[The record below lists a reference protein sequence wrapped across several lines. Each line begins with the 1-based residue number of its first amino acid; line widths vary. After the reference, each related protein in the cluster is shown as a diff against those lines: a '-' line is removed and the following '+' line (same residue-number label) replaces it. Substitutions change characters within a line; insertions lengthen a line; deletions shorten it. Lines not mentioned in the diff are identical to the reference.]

1 MAEINEINNF
11 DEFEDFLPPE
21 LRAILS
27 QIFGPRRPDRMFDY
41 FSNTANKVLYLA
53 AEEVRR
59 LGHKAIDT
67 EHILLGLI
75 KSESSTTQILKDMDL
90 DLVKAFS
97 DIEILVGQSN
107 NKIPVDQPIMLTPRA
122 KKALELAY
130 QTAMQLGYK
139 YVGPE
144 HILLGLLRENEG
156 LAAQV
161 LHKNNITLEK
171 TVKAVNDR
179 FGDRKTRKSKNIDET
194 FFQRTAQNE
203 RTALTTFGRD
213 LTELAYQARLDPVI
227 GREKE
232 IDRMIRILSRR
243 TKNNPVLIGDPG
255 VGKTAIVEGLAQRI
269 VSGDVPETL
278 QKKHVIELDLAGM
291 IAGTKHRGEFEERI
305 KAVMDELRQAN
316 DQTIVFIDEIHNLV
330 GAGSA
335 EGALDAANILKPA
348 LSRGEMQCIGAT
360 TIDEYRKYIE
370 KDSAL
375 ERRFQPIHVDQPSL
389 EDTTEILKGLRDR
402 YEAHHRVQISDQ
414 AITAAVNMS
423 SRYITERF
431 LPDKAIDVI
440 DEAAAKV
447 RLASISLPP
456 EIQKLKK
463 DSEVLQKEQASVT
476 HAADKDKLEK
486 INARLKDLQKNLADK
501 TAEWKAAHGSTTV
514 VVTEADIAGI
524 IADWTGIPATRLEQ
538 KESEKLLQMETELH
552 KRVVG
557 QNNAIEAIAEAIRR
571 SRAGVADPNKPSGVF
586 LFAGPTGVGKTELAK
601 TLAEFLF
608 GSADKLIRL
617 DMSEYIEKFNVSR
630 LIGAAPGYVGYDEGG
645 QLTERVR
652 RNPYSVILLD
662 EIEKAHP
669 EVFNILLQVMD
680 DGQLTDAQGR
690 TVNFKNTVIIMTTNA
705 GSEEQ
710 GRAAFGFI
718 ADKEKEII
726 SYEKMKEKLQGAL
739 KNVFRPE
746 FLNRID
752 EIILFKQL
760 TKAEVRQIVDLLL
773 ERLNKQLRQQNITAR
788 FSSALKDYLIEIGY
802 DPNYGARPLKRAIQ
816 RNIENRISKE
826 IIAGQA
832 AADTALYLDI
842 DQAKNITVR
851 EESLVAK

>member
-1 MAEINEINNF
+1 MSDFNSF
-11 DEFEDFLPPE
+11 DDLDLPPE
-21 LRAILS
+21 LRSFLN
-27 QIFGPRRPDRMFDY
+27 QIFGQRRPDRIFDY
-41 FSNTANKVLYLA
+41 FSNTANRVLYLA

-67 EHILLGLI
+67 EHLLLGLI
-75 KSESSTTQILKDMDL
+75 KSESSTTQILKDMGL
-90 DLVKAFS
+90 DLVKVFS
-97 DIEILVGQSN
+97 DVEILVGQSN
-107 NKIPVDQPIMLTPRA
+107 NKIPANRPILLTPRA

-130 QTAMQLGYK
+130 QTAAQLGYK

-161 LHKNNITLEK
+161 LHKNNITLESA
-171 TVKAVNDR
+171 VKAVNDR
-179 FGDRKTRKSKNIDET
+179 FGDRKTRKSKNIDESY
-194 FFQRTAQNE
+194 FQNAPAEE

-213 LTELAYQARLDPVI
+213 LTAMAYQARLDPVI

-269 VSGDVPETL
+269 VSGEVPETL
-278 QKKHVIELDLAGM
+278 QQKRVIELDLAGM

-305 KAVMDELRQAN
+305 KAVMEEIRSAN
-316 DQTIVFIDEIHNLV
+316 DRVVVFIDEIHNLV

-335 EGALDAANILKPA
+335 EGAMDAANILKPA

-360 TIDEYRKYIE
+360 TLDEYRKYIE

-375 ERRFQPIHVDQPSL
+375 ERRFQPIHVDQPNV
-389 EDTTEILKGLRDR
+389 EDTIEILKGLRDR
-402 YEAHHRVQISDQ
+402 YEAHHRVQITDT
-414 AITAAVNMS
+414 AILAAVNMS
-423 SRYITERF
+423 RRYITERF
-431 LPDKAIDVI
+431 LPDKAIDVV

-463 DSEVLQKEQASVT
+463 ELELLKKEQASIT
-476 HAADKDKLEK
+476 QIADKAKLERINNRRTDVEK
-486 INARLKDLQKNLADK
+486 ILAEK
-501 TAEWKAAHGSTTV
+501 TAEWKASHGSTTV
-514 VVTEADIAGI
+514 AVTEADIAGI

-552 KRVVG
+552 KRVIG
-557 QNNAIEAIAEAIRR
+557 QNDAIAAVSEAIRR
-571 SRAGVADPNKPSGVF
+571 ARAGVADPNKPSGVF
-586 LFAGPTGVGKTELAK
+586 LFAGPTGVGKTELAR

-608 GSADKLIRL
+608 GSQDKMIRI
-617 DMSEYIEKFNVSR
+617 DMSEYMEKFNVSR
-630 LIGAAPGYVGYDEGG
+630 LIGAAPGYVGYEEGG
-645 QLTERVR
+645 QLTEQVR
-652 RNPYSVILLD
+652 RSPYSVILLD

-680 DGQLTDAQGR
+680 DGQLTDSQGR
-690 TVNFKNTVIIMTTNA
+690 VVNFKNTVIIMTTNA

-710 GRAAFGFI
+710 GKASFGFV
-718 ADKEKEII
+718 ADKDKEAI
-726 SYEKMKEKLQGAL
+726 SYEKMKEKLQTAL

-752 EIILFKQL
+752 DIILFRQL
-760 TKAEVRQIVDLLL
+760 AKKEIRQIVELLL
-773 ERLNKQLRQQNITAR
+773 ARLNKQLQQQKITAE
-788 FSSALKDYLIEIGY
+788 FSEALKDYLIDIGY

-816 RNIENRISKE
+816 KNVENIISRE
-826 IIAGQA
+826 IIAGKVKP
-832 AADTALYLDI
+832 DEKISVDI
-842 DQAKNITVR
+842 DKEKNIVVSSK
-851 EESLVAK
+851 ELVNK